1 MLDLE
6 ALLSDFIDELL
17 HGVRLV
23 EFDQAG
29 AAVCGWI
36 GFLGLFD
43 RLLSDFAFNWCLG
56 GFDVEEVEVGIF
68 QMEFAHLVFTREIG
82 DPLGVTF
89 SDFQ

>member
-6 ALLSDFIDELL
+6 ALLADFIDEFL

-23 EFDQAG
+23 EFDEAG
-29 AAVCGWI
+29 AAVCGGI
-36 GFLGLFD
+36 GFLGFFD
-43 RLLSDFAFNWCLG
+43 RLLRDLAFDWCLG